1 MGGDKVRKLV
11 LSILMSLI
19 ILMISSLFFISY
31 AGFDANKS
39 AVGFLDQNLPNY
51 LNTIPNQYISRYSN
65 FLGVYNLINANITLP
80 SSDNLNN
87 IYPFNSFNNSLL
99 KEAVAYRTNNNQV
112 TNNNQEELV
121 PNAWFIR
128 NQGTWYS
135 LGFANIVSD
144 FNFSQPNVT
153 NPGNNY
159 NAIMLWDP
167 TLTPN
172 YGIGITYN
180 RTINLIQ
187 KNGNIIVISPITS
200 FNNINHNFNAA
211 TIGDFNNDNIPDI
224 FVIGSNEP
232 NTGYAKINGAYS
244 ISGRRDAAGNL
255 NFNTA
260 NTVTSSNRSNNS
272 WDNVYVQWT
281 SDAVKSR
288 AWISQNGS
296 LTKVPID
303 FNKDGREDLIIA
315 GADGN
320 IWYVPN
326 TTPQGS
332 STITFGN
339 PIKILDYNQTGMKTG
354 VNASD
359 TNGNIVIDVGD
370 IDNDGRLDLVAAT
383 TDGAEIKIFK
393 GNPNF
398 NSNSNINNTNNSPFL
413 ANQQG
418 VINLYSTRRQ
428 GNNYYSQMGDA
439 VVSMEYRGPNTQR
452 DPNTNG
458 KPNAEYV
465 GAANNITL
473 VDFNRDGKLDI
484 AITTDNFNFSPSDI
498 NNYTIKFTDRNNL
511 TLASPGGRIYTFIN
525 NSSIQGNNLN
535 IKFRG
540 YFLGQYAIS
549 QDSRGNPFAD
559 FDGLSIMNLS
569 NPSAFDIV
577 ATDGNHAQ
585 TLFSFEQF
593 GNMFVYA
600 ARFVLTSK
608 DLIINQGNEQDAYN
622 YNRGRFY
629 IKQATIT
636 IKGSIIGN
644 NNGLNMIVYAA
655 NTINNNNPNWVETNS
670 IPLNSALS
678 GGQLIVDFDFYPN
691 SNNVLYRINNGPWQ
705 STNIRRN
712 KGSSLV
718 YRIEIRPTNYT
729 TTTDL
734 MGNNI
739 RCLSD
744 NINITGIQVSYITS
758 PRTIRITNWKEVR

>member
-1 MGGDKVRKLV
+1 MRKLV

-31 AGFDANKS
+31 AGFEANKS

-51 LNTIPNQYISRYSN
+51 LNTIPNQYISRYSD
-65 FLGVYNLINANITLP
+65 FLGVSNLINANITLP
-80 SSDNLNN
+80 SSNNPNN
-87 IYPFNSFNNSLL
+87 IYPFNSSNNSLL
-99 KEAVAYRTNNNQV
+99 NEAVAYIR
-112 TNNNQEELV
+112 NNNQEVLV

-135 LGFANIVSD
+135 LGFANIVSN
-144 FNFSQPNVT
+144 FNFSQPNVI

-180 RTINLIQ
+180 RTINLII
-187 KNGNIIVISPITS
+187 KNGNNVVISPITS

-232 NTGYAKINGAYS
+232 DDGYAKIRGAYS
-244 ISGRRDAAGNL
+244 ISGRRDSSGNL
-255 NFNTA
+255 NFNPA
-260 NTVTSSNRSNNS
+260 NTITTLNIRDS

-288 AWISQNGS
+288 AWISQKGS

-303 FNKDGREDLIIA
+303 FNNDGREDLIIA

-354 VNASD
+354 VNGSG

-398 NSNSNINNTNNSPFL
+398 NPNSNINYNNNSPFL

-418 VINLYSTRRQ
+418 VINLYSTKIQ
-428 GNNYYSQMGDA
+428 GNNYSSQRQST
-439 VVSMEYRGPNTQR
+439 VESMEYKGPSTQKN
-452 DPNTNG
+452 PNTNG
-458 KPNAEYV
+458 NPNAEYV

-484 AITTDNFNFSPSDI
+484 AITTDHWNFKPSDI
-498 NNYTIKFTDRNNL
+498 NNNYKIKFIDRNDL
-511 TLASPGGRIYTFIN
+511 TLSSPGGRIYTFIN

-535 IKFRG
+535 IKFKG
-540 YFLGQYAIS
+540 YFLGQYALS
-549 QDSRGNPFAD
+549 QDNSGNWLAN

-569 NPSAFDIV
+569 NPSAFDII

-585 TLFSFEQF
+585 TLFTFEQL

-600 ARFVLTSK
+600 DRFVLTSK

-636 IKGSIIGN
+636 INGSITGN

-655 NTINNNNPNWVETNS
+655 NTINNNNPNWVATNS

-678 GGQLIVDFDFYPN
+678 GGQLKVDFDFYPN

-705 STNIRRN
+705 STNILRN

-718 YRIEIRPTNYT
+718 YRIEIKPTNWT

-739 RCLSD
+739 KGLID

-758 PRTIRITNWKEVR
+758 PRTIKITNWKEVR

>member
-1 MGGDKVRKLV
+1 VRKLV

-51 LNTIPNQYISRYSN
+51 LNTIPNQYVSRYSD
-65 FLGVYNLINANITLP
+65 FLGVSNLINANITLP
-80 SSDNLNN
+80 SSNNPNN
-87 IYPFNSFNNSLL
+87 IYPFNSSNNSLL
-99 KEAVAYRTNNNQV
+99 KEAVAYIR
-112 TNNNQEELV
+112 NNNQEELV

-172 YGIGITYN
+172 YGIGITYQRN
-180 RTINLIQ
+180 INLIK
-187 KNGNIIVISPITS
+187 KNGNNVVISPITS

-224 FVIGSNEP
+224 FVIGTNEP
-232 NTGYAKINGAYS
+232 NTGYAKIQGAYS

-255 NFNTA
+255 NFNSAYTITTL
-260 NTVTSSNRSNNS
+260 NIRDS

-288 AWISQNGS
+288 ALISQNGS

-326 TTPQGS
+326 TTNQGS

-354 VNASD
+354 VNGSG

-370 IDNDGRLDLVAAT
+370 IDNDGRLDLVAST

-398 NSNSNINNTNNSPFL
+398 NPNSNINNTINSPFL
-413 ANQQG
+413 ANQQE
-418 VINLYSTRRQ
+418 VINLYSTRSQ
-428 GNNYYSQMGDA
+428 GNNYYSQRQNA
-439 VVSMEYRGPNTQR
+439 VESMEYRGPSTQR
-452 DPNTNG
+452 DQSGNNR
-458 KPNAEYV
+458 PNAEYV

-484 AITTDNFNFSPSDI
+484 AITTDNWNFSPSDI
-498 NNYTIKFTDRNNL
+498 NNYKIKFTDRNNL
-511 TLASPGGRIYTFIN
+511 TFASPGGRIYTFIN
-525 NSSIQGNNLN
+525 NSSRQGNNLN
-535 IKFRG
+535 IKFKG
-540 YFLGQYAIS
+540 YFLGQYALS
-549 QDSRGNPFAD
+549 QDSSGNPFAD
-559 FDGLSIMNLS
+559 FDGISIMNLS

-585 TLFSFEQF
+585 TLFTFEQL
-593 GNMFVYA
+593 GNTFVYA
-600 ARFVLTSK
+600 DRFVLTSK

-655 NTINNNNPNWVETNS
+655 NTINNNNPNWVATNS

-678 GGQLIVDFDFYPN
+678 GGQLIVDFDFFPN

-705 STNIRRN
+705 STNISRN

-718 YRIEIRPTNYT
+718 YRIEIIPTQNKND

-739 RCLSD
+739 RSLID

-758 PRTIRITNWKEVR
+758 PRTIKITNWKEVR

>member
-1 MGGDKVRKLV
+1 VRKLV

-19 ILMISSLFFISY
+19 ILMIGSLFFISY
-31 AGFDANKS
+31 ARAPFPFDNIKS
-39 AVGFLDQNLPNY
+39 ASGFLSPNLPNY
-51 LNTIPNQYISRYSN
+51 LNTIPNEYRSRYFD
-65 FLGVYNLINANITLP
+65 FLGVSDLINANITLP
-80 SSDNLNN
+80 SINNHNN

-99 KEAVAYRTNNNQV
+99 NEAVAYIR
-112 TNNNQEELV
+112 NNNQEEIV

-172 YGIGITYN
+172 YGIGITYD
-180 RTINLIQ
+180 RTINLIK
-187 KNGNIIVISPITS
+187 KNGNIVVVLLITS

-232 NTGYAKINGAYS
+232 NTGYAKIKGAYS

-255 NFNTA
+255 NFNPA
-260 NTVTSSNRSNNS
+260 NTITTLNIRDS

-281 SDAVKSR
+281 CDAVKSR

-303 FNKDGREDLIIA
+303 FNNDGKEDLIIA

-326 TTPQGS
+326 TTTNRGS

-339 PIKILDYNQTGMKTG
+339 PIKILDYDQTGMKTG
-354 VNASD
+354 INGSG

-370 IDNDGRLDLVAAT
+370 IDNDGSLDLVAAT

-398 NSNSNINNTNNSPFL
+398 NPNSNINNTNNSPFL
-413 ANQQG
+413 ADQQG
-418 VINLYSTRRQ
+418 VINLYSTRSQ
-428 GNNYYSQMGDA
+428 GNNYYSERQSA
-439 VVSMEYRGPNTQR
+439 VETPMEYRGLSTQR
-452 DPNTNG
+452 DQSGNNP
-458 KPNAEYV
+458 PNADYV

-473 VDFNRDGKLDI
+473 VDFNRDGELDI
-484 AITTDNFNFSPSDI
+484 AVTTDNWNFKPSDI
-498 NNYTIKFTDRNNL
+498 NNNYKIKFTDRDNL
-511 TLASPGGRIYTFIN
+511 TLSSPGGRIYTFIN

-535 IKFRG
+535 IKFKG

-549 QDSRGNPFAD
+549 QDGNGNWFAD

-577 ATDGNHAQ
+577 ATDGNHAR
-585 TLFSFEQF
+585 TLFSFEQL

-600 ARFVLTSK
+600 DKFILTSK
-608 DLIINQGNEQDAYN
+608 DLIIDQGNEQDAYN
-622 YNRGRFY
+622 FNRYRFY

-655 NTINNNNPNWVETNS
+655 NDINNNNPKWVETNS

-678 GGQLIVDFDFYPN
+678 GGELIVDFDFYPN

-718 YRIEIRPTNYT
+718 YRIEIIPTRNKDYK
-729 TTTDL
+729 TTDL

-744 NINITGIQVSYITS
+744 NINITGIDVTYIAS
-758 PRTIRITNWKEVR
+758 SKTIRISNWKEVR

>member
-1 MGGDKVRKLV
+1 MRKLV

-51 LNTIPNQYISRYSN
+51 LNTIPNQYISGYSN
-65 FLGVYNLINANITLP
+65 FLGVSNLINANITLP
-80 SSDNLNN
+80 SSNNLNN

-99 KEAVAYRTNNNQV
+99 NEAVAFIRN
-112 TNNNQEELV
+112 NNNQEEIV

-144 FNFSQPNVT
+144 FNFTQPNVI
-153 NPGNNY
+153 NPGGNY

-180 RTINLIQ
+180 RTINLIK
-187 KNGNIIVISPITS
+187 KNGNNVEVSQIIS
-200 FNNINHNFNAA
+200 FNNIDHSFNAA

-232 NTGYAKINGAYS
+232 DDRYAKIKGAYS

-255 NFNTA
+255 NFNPP
-260 NTVTSSNRSNNS
+260 NRITYLNIRDS
-272 WDNVYVQWT
+272 WDQVYVQWT

-288 AWISQNGS
+288 AWISQNGN
-296 LTKVPID
+296 LRKVPID
-303 FNKDGREDLIIA
+303 FNNDGREDLIIA

-339 PIKILDYNQTGMKTG
+339 PIKILDYSQTGMRTG
-354 VNASD
+354 VNS
-359 TNGNIVIDVGD
+359 NVIGRGYRGNIVIDVGD
-370 IDNDGRLDLVAAT
+370 IDNDGILDLVAAT

-398 NSNSNINNTNNSPFL
+398 KPNSNINNTNNSPFL
-413 ANQQG
+413 ANQQE
-418 VINLYSTRRQ
+418 VINLYSTISQ
-428 GNNYYSQMGDA
+428 GNYYYSQRQST
-439 VVSMEYRGPNTQR
+439 VESMEYRGPITQR
-452 DPNTNG
+452 DRSGNNP
-458 KPNAEYV
+458 PNAEYV

-484 AITTDNFNFSPSDI
+484 AITTDEWNFRPSDI
-498 NNYTIKFTDRNNL
+498 DNYAKINFTDRNNL
-511 TLASPGGRIYTFIN
+511 TFASPGGRIYTFIN
-525 NSSIQGNNLN
+525 NSSRQGNNLN
-535 IKFRG
+535 IKFKG

-549 QDSRGNPFAD
+549 RDSRGNWFAD

-585 TLFSFEQF
+585 TLFSFEQL

-600 ARFVLTSK
+600 DRFILTSK
-608 DLIINQGNEQDAYN
+608 DLISNQGNEQDAYN
-622 YNRGRFY
+622 YNRGRFFVR
-629 IKQATIT
+629 QATIT
-636 IKGSIIGN
+636 ITGTITGN
-644 NNGLNMIVYAA
+644 NNGLNMIVFAA
-655 NTINNNNPNWVETNS
+655 NTINNNNPNWVATNI
-670 IPLNSALS
+670 IPLNTALS
-678 GGQLIVDFDFYPN
+678 GGQLIVDFDFFPN
-691 SNNVLYRINNGPWQ
+691 SNNNVLFRINNGPWQ
-705 STNIRRN
+705 NTNIPRN
-712 KGSSLV
+712 RGSSLV
-718 YRIEIRPTNYT
+718 YRIEIRPTSSSIA
-729 TTTDL
+729 TDL
-734 MGNNI
+734 MGNRI
-739 RCLSD
+739 RGLID
-744 NINITGIQVSYITS
+744 NIDITGIQVSYISS
-758 PRTIRITNWKEVR
+758 PRTIRISNWKEVR

>member
-1 MGGDKVRKLV
+1 VRKLV

-51 LNTIPNQYISRYSN
+51 LNTIPNQYISRYSD
-65 FLGVYNLINANITLP
+65 FLGVPNLINANITLP
-80 SSDNLNN
+80 SSNNRNN

-99 KEAVAYRTNNNQV
+99 NEAVAYKR
-112 TNNNQEELV
+112 NNNQEELV

-128 NQGTWYS
+128 NQGTWFS

-180 RTINLIQ
+180 RTINLII
-187 KNGNIIVISPITS
+187 KNVNNVEVSQITS
-200 FNNINHNFNAA
+200 FDNINHNFNAA

-224 FVIGSNEP
+224 FVIGTNEP
-232 NTGYAKINGAYS
+232 DNRYEKLKGAYS
-244 ISGRRDAAGNL
+244 ISGRKDAAGNL
-255 NFNTA
+255 NFNPPHTITTL
-260 NTVTSSNRSNNS
+260 NIRDS
-272 WDNVYVQWT
+272 WDQVYVQWT

-288 AWISQNGS
+288 AWISQNAN

-303 FNKDGREDLIIA
+303 FNNDGREDLIIA

-326 TTPQGS
+326 TTPQGFP
-332 STITFGN
+332 TITFGN

-354 VNASD
+354 VNGSG
-359 TNGNIVIDVGD
+359 TRGNIVIDVGD
-370 IDNDGRLDLVAAT
+370 IDNDGRLDLVAGT

-398 NSNSNINNTNNSPFL
+398 NPNSNINNTNNSPFL

-418 VINLYSTRRQ
+418 VINLYSTRSQ
-428 GNNYYSQMGDA
+428 GNNYYSQRQST
-439 VVSMEYRGPNTQR
+439 VESMEYRGPSTQR
-452 DPNTNG
+452 DQSGNNR
-458 KPNAEYV
+458 PNAEYV

-484 AITTDNFNFSPSDI
+484 AITTDNWNFKPSDI
-498 NNYTIKFTDRNNL
+498 NNYTINFTDRNL

-525 NSSIQGNNLN
+525 NSSRQGNNLN
-535 IKFRG
+535 IKFKG
-540 YFLGQYAIS
+540 YFLGQYAL
-549 QDSRGNPFAD
+549 SRGSDGNWFAD
-559 FDGLSIMNLS
+559 FDGISIMNLS

-577 ATDGNHAQ
+577 ATDGNHSQ
-585 TLFSFEQF
+585 TLFSFEQL

-600 ARFVLTSK
+600 DRFVLTSK

-636 IKGSIIGN
+636 IKGSITGN
-644 NNGLNMIVYAA
+644 NNGLRMSVYAA
-655 NTINNNNPNWVETNS
+655 NTINNNNPNWVKIES
-670 IPLNSALS
+670 IPLNRELS

-691 SNNVLYRINNGPWQ
+691 FNNVNNVLYRINNGPWR
-705 STNIRRN
+705 SGDILRN

-718 YRIEIRPTNYT
+718 YRIEIQPTNPSQAN
-729 TTTDL
+729 DL
-734 MGNNI
+734 MGNRI
-739 RCLSD
+739 EGLID

-758 PRTIRITNWKEVR
+758 PRTIKITNWKEVR

>member
-1 MGGDKVRKLV
+1 VRKLV

-51 LNTIPNQYISRYSN
+51 LNTIPNQYVIEYSK
-65 FLGVYNLINANITLP
+65 FLGVSNLINANITLP
-80 SSDNLNN
+80 SSNNHDNR
-87 IYPFNSFNNSLL
+87 YSFNRFNNSLL
-99 KEAVAYRTNNNQV
+99 NEAVAYIRNNNK
-112 TNNNQEELV
+112 EELV
-121 PNAWFIR
+121 PNAWFIS

-144 FNFSQPNVT
+144 FNFNQPNVT

-180 RTINLIQ
+180 RTINLTQ
-187 KNGNIIVISPITS
+187 KNGNNVVVSQITA

-224 FVIGSNEP
+224 FVIGTNEP
-232 NTGYAKINGAYS
+232 NTGYAKIKGAYS
-244 ISGRRDAAGNL
+244 ISGRKDAAGNL
-255 NFNTA
+255 NFNPPHTI
-260 NTVTSSNRSNNS
+260 TTLDIRDS

-288 AWISQNGS
+288 AWISQNGN

-326 TTPQGS
+326 KTEQGS

-339 PIKILDYNQTGMKTG
+339 PIKILDPNQTGMKTG
-354 VNASD
+354 INGSG

-370 IDNDGRLDLVAAT
+370 IDNDGSLDLVAAT

-393 GNPNF
+393 GNPYF
-398 NSNSNINNTNNSPFL
+398 NPNNNINTNNSPFL
-413 ANQQG
+413 GDQQG
-418 VINLYSTRRQ
+418 VINLYSTKKN
-428 GNNYYSQMGDA
+428 GNNYYSQRQST
-439 VVSMEYRGPNTQR
+439 VESMEYRGPSTQR
-452 DPNTNG
+452 NGSGNNT
-458 KPNAEYV
+458 PNAEYV

-484 AITTDNFNFSPSDI
+484 AITTDNWNFNPSDI
-498 NNYTIKFTDRNNL
+498 NNNYEIKFTDRNNL
-511 TLASPGGRIYTFIN
+511 TFASPGGRIYTFIN
-525 NSSIQGNNLN
+525 NSSRQGNNLK
-535 IKFRG
+535 IKFKG

-549 QDSRGNPFAD
+549 EDRNGNWFAD
-559 FDGLSIMNLS
+559 FDGISIMNLS

-585 TLFSFEQF
+585 TLFTFEQF

-600 ARFVLTSK
+600 DKFVLTSK

-644 NNGLNMIVYAA
+644 NNGLNMIVHAA

-705 STNIRRN
+705 STNILRN
-712 KGSSLV
+712 MGSSLV
-718 YRIEIRPTNYT
+718 YRIEIIPTQNKND

-739 RCLSD
+739 RHLSD

-758 PRTIRITNWKEVR
+758 PRRIRITNWKEVR

>member
-1 MGGDKVRKLV
+1 MRKLV

-31 AGFDANKS
+31 AGFEANKS

-51 LNTIPNQYISRYSN
+51 LNTIPNQYISRYSD
-65 FLGVYNLINANITLP
+65 FLGVSNLINANITLP
-80 SSDNLNN
+80 SSNNPNN
-87 IYPFNSFNNSLL
+87 IYPFNSSNNSLL
-99 KEAVAYRTNNNQV
+99 NEAVAYIR
-112 TNNNQEELV
+112 NNNQEVLV

-135 LGFANIVSD
+135 LGFANIVSN
-144 FNFSQPNVT
+144 FNFSQPNVI

-180 RTINLIQ
+180 RTINLII
-187 KNGNIIVISPITS
+187 KNGNNVVISPITS

-232 NTGYAKINGAYS
+232 DDGYAKIQGAYS
-244 ISGRRDAAGNL
+244 ISGRRDSSGNL
-255 NFNTA
+255 NFNPA
-260 NTVTSSNRSNNS
+260 NTITTLNIRDS

-288 AWISQNGS
+288 AWISQKGS

-303 FNKDGREDLIIA
+303 FNNDGREDLIIA

-354 VNASD
+354 VNGSG

-398 NSNSNINNTNNSPFL
+398 NPNSNINYNNNSPFL

-418 VINLYSTRRQ
+418 VINLYSTKIQ
-428 GNNYYSQMGDA
+428 GNNYSSQRQST
-439 VVSMEYRGPNTQR
+439 VESMEYKGPSTQKN
-452 DPNTNG
+452 PNTNG
-458 KPNAEYV
+458 NPNAEYV

-484 AITTDNFNFSPSDI
+484 AITTDHWNFKPSDI
-498 NNYTIKFTDRNNL
+498 NNNYKIKFIDRNDL
-511 TLASPGGRIYTFIN
+511 TLSSPGGRIYTFIN

-535 IKFRG
+535 IKFKG
-540 YFLGQYAIS
+540 YFLGQYALS
-549 QDSRGNPFAD
+549 QDNSGNWLAN

-569 NPSAFDIV
+569 NPSAFDII

-585 TLFSFEQF
+585 TLFTFEQL

-600 ARFVLTSK
+600 DRFVLTSK

-636 IKGSIIGN
+636 INGSITGN

-655 NTINNNNPNWVETNS
+655 NTINNNNPNWVATNS

-678 GGQLIVDFDFYPN
+678 GGQLKVDFDFYPN

-705 STNIRRN
+705 STNILRN

-718 YRIEIRPTNYT
+718 YRIEIKPTNWT

-739 RCLSD
+739 KGLID

-758 PRTIRITNWKEVR
+758 PRTIKITNWKEVR

>member
-1 MGGDKVRKLV
+1 
-11 LSILMSLI
+11 MSLI

-31 AGFDANKS
+31 AGFEANKS

-51 LNTIPNQYISRYSN
+51 LNTIPNQYISRYSD
-65 FLGVYNLINANITLP
+65 FLGVSNLINANITLP
-80 SSDNLNN
+80 SSNNPNN
-87 IYPFNSFNNSLL
+87 IYPFNSSNNSLL
-99 KEAVAYRTNNNQV
+99 NEAVAYIR
-112 TNNNQEELV
+112 NNNQEVLV

-135 LGFANIVSD
+135 LGFANIVSN
-144 FNFSQPNVT
+144 FNFSQPNVI

-180 RTINLIQ
+180 RTINLII
-187 KNGNIIVISPITS
+187 KNGNNVVISPITS

-232 NTGYAKINGAYS
+232 DDGYAKIQGAYS
-244 ISGRRDAAGNL
+244 ISGRRDSSGNL
-255 NFNTA
+255 NFNPA
-260 NTVTSSNRSNNS
+260 NTITTLNIRDS

-288 AWISQNGS
+288 AWISQKGS

-303 FNKDGREDLIIA
+303 FNNDGREDLIIA

-354 VNASD
+354 VNGSG

-398 NSNSNINNTNNSPFL
+398 NPNSNINYNNNSPFL

-418 VINLYSTRRQ
+418 VINLYSTKIQ
-428 GNNYYSQMGDA
+428 GNNYSSQRQST
-439 VVSMEYRGPNTQR
+439 VESMEYKGPSTQKN
-452 DPNTNG
+452 PNTNG
-458 KPNAEYV
+458 NPNAEYV

-484 AITTDNFNFSPSDI
+484 AITTDHWNFKPSDI
-498 NNYTIKFTDRNNL
+498 NNNYKIKFIDRNDL
-511 TLASPGGRIYTFIN
+511 TLSSPGGRIYTFIN

-535 IKFRG
+535 IKFKG
-540 YFLGQYAIS
+540 YFLGQYALS
-549 QDSRGNPFAD
+549 QDNSGNWLAN

-569 NPSAFDIV
+569 NPSAFDII

-585 TLFSFEQF
+585 TLFTFEQL

-600 ARFVLTSK
+600 DRFVLTSK

-636 IKGSIIGN
+636 INGSITGN

-655 NTINNNNPNWVETNS
+655 NTINNNNPNWVATNS

-678 GGQLIVDFDFYPN
+678 GGQLKVDFDFYPN

-705 STNIRRN
+705 STNILRN

-718 YRIEIRPTNYT
+718 YRIEIKPTNWT

-739 RCLSD
+739 KGLID

-758 PRTIRITNWKEVR
+758 PRTIKITNWKEVR